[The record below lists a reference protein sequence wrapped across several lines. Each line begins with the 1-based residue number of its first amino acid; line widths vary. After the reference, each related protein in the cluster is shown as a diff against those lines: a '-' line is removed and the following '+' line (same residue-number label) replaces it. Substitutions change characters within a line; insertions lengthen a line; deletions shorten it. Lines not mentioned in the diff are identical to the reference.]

1 MLDGYGY
8 VFFYSCKLSS
18 ESLMMTIINLF
29 YTGTQMFAEKY
40 KIGKKTTD
48 IALQILN
55 LDKTEVVTI
64 DVISNQE
71 FTEVGI

>member
-1 MLDGYGY
+1 M
-8 VFFYSCKLSS
+8 S
-18 ESLMMTIINLF
+18 T
-29 YTGTQMFAEKY
+29 EKY

-64 DVISNQE
+64 DIISNQD
-71 FTEVGI
+71 FTEVGICCLSVVSAFCLTLSSNTTKQMCI